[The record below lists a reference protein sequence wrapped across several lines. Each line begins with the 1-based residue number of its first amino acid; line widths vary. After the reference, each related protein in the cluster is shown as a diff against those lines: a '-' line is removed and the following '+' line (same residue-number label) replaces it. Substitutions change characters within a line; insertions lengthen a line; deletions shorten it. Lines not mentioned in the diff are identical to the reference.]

1 METIRVNVLP
11 QNEIRIIKEII
22 IVSDQEN
29 RDTSLG
35 SIFYERYFSSEYK
48 IEEIEEE
55 NRDFTYYLNYPKQ
68 EYFPIDDLDGIILQS
83 IKNSFPKSSIRNFI
97 YFSTGDVERL
107 ENLKNRPIEKT
118 TIMFSP
124 LLISQNY
131 QTLSNS
137 SQQFY
142 RPEINIYRDSKKQDV
157 ENIAFFGNFDL
168 NDRTILSRLRDINFI

>member
-1 METIRVNVLP
+1 METIRISVLP

-22 IVSDQEN
+22 IVSDHEN

-35 SIFYERYFSSEYK
+35 SIFYERDFSPEYK
-48 IEEIEEE
+48 MEEIEEE

-68 EYFPIDDLDGIILQS
+68 EYFPTDDLDGIILQS
-83 IKNSFPKSSIRNFI
+83 IKNSFPKSIIRNFI
-97 YFSTGDVERL
+97 YFSTADVQRL
-107 ENLKNRPIEKT
+107 KNLKKRPIEST
-118 TIMFSP
+118 TILFSP

-137 SQQFY
+137 NQHFY
-142 RPEINIYRDSKKQDV
+142 YPKINIYRDSKKEDAA
-157 ENIAFFGNFDL
+157 NLAFFGNFDL